1 MNNFWNINVVLVVC
15 DYEYGY
21 YVDIDIWEY
30 FNYII
35 GFFVKFVRNEYCLW
49 NFVVLKIF
57 YKKYVLFFIMFWIW
71 ILYIKNKNGYGIKF
85 DVLVCINKLIFYDVI
100 CRKKG
105 EKMLILVIFI
115 W

>member
-1 MNNFWNINVVLVVC
+1 MNNFWNKNVVLVVC

-49 NFVVLKIF
+49 NFVVLKKFYKICVIF
-57 YKKYVLFFIMFWIW
+57 YYVLNLDFI
-71 ILYIKNKNGYGIKF
+71 Y
-85 DVLVCINKLIFYDVI
+85 
-100 CRKKG
+100 
-105 EKMLILVIFI
+105 
-115 W
+115 

>member
-21 YVDIDIWEY
+21 YMDIDIWEY

-49 NFVVLKIF
+49 NIVVLKKFYKICVIF
-57 YKKYVLFFIMFWIW
+57 YYVLNLDFI
-71 ILYIKNKNGYGIKF
+71 Y
-85 DVLVCINKLIFYDVI
+85 
-100 CRKKG
+100 
-105 EKMLILVIFI
+105 
-115 W
+115 

>member
-1 MNNFWNINVVLVVC
+1 MFFFLNNFWNINVVLVVC

-49 NFVVLKIF
+49 NFVVLKKIYKICVIF
-57 YKKYVLFFIMFWIW
+57 YYVLNLDFI
-71 ILYIKNKNGYGIKF
+71 Y
-85 DVLVCINKLIFYDVI
+85 
-100 CRKKG
+100 
-105 EKMLILVIFI
+105 
-115 W
+115 